1 MLNLQGVRFALSNV
15 LTHEGKE
22 NCILKE
28 WVERNNY
35 NVHDIFMDYHYSNY
49 QKKTKKADTREVLIT
64 NY

>member
-1 MLNLQGVRFALSNV
+1 MLNQQGARFALSNV

-22 NCILKE
+22 NRILKE

-49 QKKTKKADTREVLIT
+49 QKKTKKQTLERCL
-64 NY
+64 